1 MFKPLRAFA
10 FLAAAAMLLAAHLPA
25 AAQKSDALVTLDR
38 DLAKLRACY
47 NPLNAG
53 CVIDTMPPDILKLAG
68 GREALVGL
76 METTLKSLAQGDT
89 KAQFDK
95 VVHTPDK
102 ATSKLG
108 DKLFVRVLQK
118 YPVRLQGKDGLLSGA
133 LVAISTD
140 DGASWK
146 FADASSK
153 EAFEQF
159 YPGAWD
165 LLKVEPPKFEPK
177 T

>member
-1 MFKPLRAFA
+1 MFRLMRTVAI
-10 FLAAAAMLLAAHLPA
+10 LSAALLLAAHLPA
-25 AAQKSDALVTLDR
+25 AAQKADALSNLDR

-53 CVIDTMPPDILKLAG
+53 CVIDTMPPEILKLAG
-68 GREALVGL
+68 GKEALVGL
-76 METTLKSLAQGDT
+76 MESTLKTLAEGDT

-118 YPVRLQGKDGLLSGA
+118 YPVRLQGKEGHLSGA

-140 DGASWK
+140 EGVSWK
-146 FADASSK
+146 FADASSR

-165 LLKVEPPKFEPK
+165 LLKVDPPKFEPK